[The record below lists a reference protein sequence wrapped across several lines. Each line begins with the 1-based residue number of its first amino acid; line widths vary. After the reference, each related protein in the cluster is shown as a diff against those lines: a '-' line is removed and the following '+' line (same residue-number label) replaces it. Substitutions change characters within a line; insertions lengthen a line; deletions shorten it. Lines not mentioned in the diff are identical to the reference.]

1 VGKTFSVDEQD
12 IEIASWKIAELLYG
26 PPDGSRKRCRLDDRI
41 KRAMIASFDATV
53 KPERRDSLAAF
64 DRLATAI
71 YYSLY
76 ENRSGDLRVCLP
88 VLECVGYL
96 RWPSAWGL
104 SLFDLCV
111 CSVSMRW
118 GDMNAANITRDNL
131 RSFFRCVLL
140 EERVD
145 DAEASRA
152 VNRRG

>member
-88 VLECVGYL
+88 VLECVGYWLFEVAVRLGPEFVRSL
-96 RWPSAWGL
+96 RVFG
-104 SLFDLCV
+104 FDAVGRYERGEYNPRQSQELL
-111 CSVSMRW
+111 SMR
-118 GDMNAANITRDNL
+118 
-131 RSFFRCVLL
+131 SFGRK
-140 EERVD
+140 
-145 DAEASRA
+145 
-152 VNRRG
+152 G